1 MIAGAAHPEALAE
14 RNIRGGAV
22 MVDWDGKSVDIPEN
36 LNVLL
41 KEAVQ
46 KYGSKRFLIFED
58 GTEMTFEVFKSKVDR
73 CANVLLDHGVRKGSI
88 VGTMLPNLPLYPI
101 VWYACM
107 VLGAVVVP
115 VNTSYRTE
123 DSKYIINHSETSI
136 LVTTVELYE
145 ETIRLIRNDCPTL
158 RDVLVVDGAA
168 EGCSPLHKLM
178 LAAGGEITYQ
188 EVSLND
194 TASIMFTSGTTGY
207 PKGCMLDHAYWIY
220 LSLKVIHFSRV
231 TEEDRLLTAQPF
243 YYMNP
248 FWHVVV
254 GLMTG
259 AQAVIMNRFSPTRYW
274 DALIKHQITVTVAIM
289 IEVLHKTMPPGI
301 RDKLNLRVVTFGYI
315 SPTLHR
321 EMEELTGAAWRSNYG
336 LTETGVDLIVP
347 LSAGE
352 MSGSGTMGKPVWGR
366 EVRIVDDSGNDLEPG
381 KVGEIILRGKGIFKG
396 YYKSDEATAIAIRD
410 GWFYSGDYGYQD
422 DDGWFYF
429 VGRKKDI
436 IRRSSENISP
446 MEVEDVLK
454 GHPQIFDAAV
464 IPVPDTTRGE
474 EVKAYLILRD
484 GETETTLT
492 PQDVVAYCSEKLAKF
507 KVPRYIE
514 YRTGFPRTGVTG
526 KVKKRELINEKS
538 DLRQDSYD
546 MVDGIFR

>member
-1 MIAGAAHPEALAE
+1 
-14 RNIRGGAV
+14 
-22 MVDWDGKSVDIPEN
+22 MVDWGGEKVDIPKS
-36 LNVLL
+36 LNILL
-41 KEAVQ
+41 GEAVQ
-46 KYGSKRFLIFED
+46 KYSSKKFLTFED
-58 GTEMTFEVFKSKVDR
+58 DTTLTFEDFKKKVDR
-73 CANVLLDHGVRKGSI
+73 CANVLLDHGVHKGSI
-88 VGTMLPNLPLYPI
+88 VGIMLPNQPLYPI
-101 VWYACM
+101 AWYACM
-107 VLGAVVVP
+107 TIGAVVVP
-115 VNTSYRTE
+115 VNIGYRTE
-123 DSKYIINHSETSI
+123 DSKYIINHSEMSV
-136 LVTTVELYE
+136 LVTTVELYQ
-145 ETIRLIRNDCPTL
+145 ETIELIRNDCQML
-158 RDVLVVDGAA
+158 QDVLLVDGKA
-168 EGCSPLHKLM
+168 EGCS
-178 LAAGGEITYQ
+178 
-188 EVSLND
+188 SLNELMIYADSEIHYCEASLGD
-194 TASIMFTSGTTGY
+194 TASILFTSGTTGY
-207 PKGCMLDHAYWIY
+207 PKGCVLDHAYWIY
-220 LSLKVIHFSRV
+220 LSLKVIHFAGV
-231 TEEDRLLTAQPF
+231 NGDDRLLTAQPF
-243 YYMNP
+243 FYMNP

-254 GLMTG
+254 GLITG
-259 AQAVIMNRFSPTRYW
+259 AQVVIMNRFSPTRYW

-289 IEVLHKTMPPGI
+289 IEVLHKTMPPDI
-301 RDKLNLRVVTFGYI
+301 KDKLNLRAVTFGYI